1 MMGIVSIWDITSVED
16 LKKRAFCERPAI
28 KIGSRWVLERK
39 NINNVEDLIGI
50 VKEETVDVYIGFE
63 TSSNLITHSFKR
75 GWQAS
80 GGINFTIKQGGV
92 A

>member
-1 MMGIVSIWDITSVED
+1 MAEFRRLDIQNILHDTAGHGGSKMLGRMMGIVSIWDITSIED

-39 NINNVEDLIGI
+39 NINNVQDFIGI
-50 VKEETVDVYIGFE
+50 VKAETVD
-63 TSSNLITHSFKR
+63 
-75 GWQAS
+75 
-80 GGINFTIKQGGV
+80 FTIKQGGV